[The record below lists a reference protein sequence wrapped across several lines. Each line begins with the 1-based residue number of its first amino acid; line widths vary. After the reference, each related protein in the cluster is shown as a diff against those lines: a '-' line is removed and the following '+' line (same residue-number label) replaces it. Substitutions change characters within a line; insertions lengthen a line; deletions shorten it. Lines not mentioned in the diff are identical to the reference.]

1 MSGSLQGTEERLR
14 EASAGNPHNS
24 TPPLSLAATLGL
36 KSRSAVAAIALRCAV
51 ELCPELATLSGLR
64 TWVRRQASA
73 DFMQI
78 YEQTVERGLMQAGM
92 REE

>member
-1 MSGSLQGTEERLR
+1 
-14 EASAGNPHNS
+14 
-24 TPPLSLAATLGL
+24 
-36 KSRSAVAAIALRCAV
+36 VAAIALRCAV
-51 ELCPELATLSGLR
+51 ELYPELATLSGLR

>member
-1 MSGSLQGTEERLR
+1 MSGNLQGIEERFR
-14 EASAGNPHNS
+14 EASAGNPHNP

-36 KSRSAVAAIALRCAV
+36 KSRSAVAPIALRCAV
-51 ELCPELATLSGLR
+51 ELCPELATLSGLS